1 MGVSIYTIYIYM
13 DVPVFNEFSTKM
25 NQIFMGLG
33 DTKFGPSYR
42 TVEADDLQRSFHDS
56 DLDRLV
62 IIFWVTYI
70 LSASRL
76 LYINMYIY
84 IYRKINYIANRA
96 NQDAP

>member
-1 MGVSIYTIYIYM
+1 
-13 DVPVFNEFSTKM
+13 M

-42 TVEADDLQRSFHDS
+42 TVETDDLQRSFHDS

-76 LYINMYIY
+76 LYKYIIY
-84 IYRKINYIANRA
+84 IYTYRKMNYIANRA

>member
-13 DVPVFNEFSTKM
+13 GVPVFNEFSTKM

-42 TVEADDLQRSFHDS
+42 TVETDDLQRSFHDS

-62 IIFWVTYI
+62 INFWVTYI

-76 LYINMYIY
+76 LYKYIY
-84 IYRKINYIANRA
+84 I
-96 NQDAP
+96 